1 MVCPHVPPIATLPV
15 PFWTDARYQPRVQ
28 LTFATYN
35 IHKAVGTD
43 GRRDPERIVSVL
55 REIDADVIALQEVD
69 RRIGQRASVIDRALL
84 DDTPWI
90 AADVARRPRS
100 LGWHGNAI
108 LVRRGLEVVEAEP
121 LHLPMLEPRGAARAD
136 IMVDGRRVRVIG
148 MHLDLSGLR
157 RRDQIRAILRHIG
170 VCKPDCPT
178 VLMGDF
184 NQWGLKSGAM
194 REFGETWHV
203 LDTPRSFPSRQPIAC
218 LDRIVTSVDWTC
230 IEQGVHH
237 SATAARASDHLPVLA
252 RLNMH

>member
-1 MVCPHVPPIATLPV
+1 M
-15 PFWTDARYQPRVQ
+15 Q

-43 GRRDPERIVSVL
+43 RRRDPERILSVL

-84 DDTPWI
+84 DDSPWH

-108 LVRRGLEVVEAEP
+108 LVRRGLDVVEAEA

-136 IMVDGRRVRVIG
+136 ILVDGHRVRVIG

-157 RRDQIRAILRHIG
+157 RRDQIRAVLRHIG
-170 VCKPDCPT
+170 GCNPGCPT
-178 VLMGDF
+178 VMMGDF

-194 REFGETWHV
+194 REFGETWQV
-203 LDTPRSFPSRQPIAC
+203 LDTGRSFPSRQPLAC
-218 LDRIVTSVDWTC
+218 LDRVVTSHEWSC
-230 IEQGVHH
+230 AGHHVHH
-237 SATAARASDHLPVLA
+237 SATAAQASDHLPVVAHLK
-252 RLNMH
+252 LHKK

>member
-1 MVCPHVPPIATLPV
+1 M
-15 PFWTDARYQPRVQ
+15 Q

-43 GRRDPERIVSVL
+43 RRRDPERILSVL

-84 DDTPWI
+84 DDSPWH

-108 LVRRGLEVVEAEP
+108 LVRRGLDVVEAEA

-136 IMVDGRRVRVIG
+136 ILVDGHRVRVIG

-157 RRDQIRAILRHIG
+157 RRDQIRAVLRHIG
-170 VCKPDCPT
+170 ACNPGCPT
-178 VLMGDF
+178 VMMGDF

-194 REFGETWHV
+194 REFGETWQV
-203 LDTPRSFPSRQPIAC
+203 LDTGRSFPSRQPLAC
-218 LDRIVTSVDWTC
+218 LDRVVTSHEWSC
-230 IEQGVHH
+230 AGHHVHH
-237 SATAARASDHLPVLA
+237 SATAAQASDHLPVVA
-252 RLNMH
+252 HLNLHKK